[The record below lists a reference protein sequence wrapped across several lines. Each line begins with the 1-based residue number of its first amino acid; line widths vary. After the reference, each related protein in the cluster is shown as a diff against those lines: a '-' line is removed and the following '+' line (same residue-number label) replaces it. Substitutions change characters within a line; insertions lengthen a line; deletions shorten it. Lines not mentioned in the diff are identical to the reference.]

1 MHGVTIPIGKG
12 FSHARSLTLA
22 STRSQT
28 GLTGEDRVSRLP
40 APLPFGSDALR
51 EQAERDVSEARTSSD
66 PGPTIRFHL
75 EGPEGAEA
83 NGKRKNEGILSNPST
98 PSRANSRPSTPPH
111 TKRGGLGV
119 AVGHDQDRETPR
131 MQRRGESWQEGTH
144 TVIESEDGE
153 TVRVVS
159 RPQE

>member
-1 MHGVTIPIGKG
+1 M
-12 FSHARSLTLA
+12 
-22 STRSQT
+22 
-28 GLTGEDRVSRLP
+28 
-40 APLPFGSDALR
+40 
-51 EQAERDVSEARTSSD
+51 
-66 PGPTIRFHL
+66 
-75 EGPEGAEA
+75 
-83 NGKRKNEGILSNPST
+83 
-98 PSRANSRPSTPPH
+98 
-111 TKRGGLGV
+111 